1 MEIYI
6 LYSVVAISLIFAL
19 LFLLSMPYGVLGL
32 KLWFAKM
39 RWKKDT
45 GLLLLFNKAGVI
57 SKIVP
62 INLQGDKYTLKGK
75 GGQEQRDYTYSR
87 DQIMKGTFLGFP
99 YIMMD
104 ADDTKTTVGMYYQ
117 QSHPETHEPLF
128 YDEQKTVPVLSPIKD
143 SVSLSPSYFQALVGD
158 HTLTMALKD
167 FLAKNKQIIMIAGVG
182 VIAAGAAA
190 FFAFDII
197 STHVPE
203 ILKQIA
209 AANDKLTQIL
219 ELLQQVTA

>member
-6 LYSVVAISLIFAL
+6 LYSIVGVAMLFML
-19 LFLLSMPYGVLGL
+19 LFLLSMPYGMLGL
-32 KLWFAKM
+32 KLWFAKI

-62 INLQGDKYTLKGK
+62 INLQKDKYTIKGK
-75 GGQEQRDYTYSR
+75 SGQEQKDYTYSR
-87 DQIMKGTFLGFP
+87 EQVMKGTFLGFP
-99 YIMMD
+99 FIMMD

-117 QSHPETHEPLF
+117 QSDPQTHEPLF
-128 YDEQKTVPVLSPIKD
+128 YDADKTIPVLSPIKD
-143 SVSLSPSYFQALVGD
+143 SVSMSPAYFQALVGD

-167 FLAKNKQIIMIAGVG
+167 FMAKNTQIIMIAGVG

-190 FFAFDII
+190 YFAFDIV

-209 AANDKLTQIL
+209 ATNDKLTQIL
-219 ELLQQVTA
+219 EILQQVTA